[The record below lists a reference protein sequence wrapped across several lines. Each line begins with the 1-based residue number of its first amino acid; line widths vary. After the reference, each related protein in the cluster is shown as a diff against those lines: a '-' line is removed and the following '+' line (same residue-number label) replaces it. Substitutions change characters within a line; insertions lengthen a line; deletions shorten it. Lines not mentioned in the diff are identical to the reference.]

1 MRLIPLASALLLTLS
16 VGFSPVYAEQ
26 LSEAD
31 RYQLCS
37 DSPSDLQCKGY
48 KAPVVLDDRP
58 GEAGAC
64 VMVTDKVEN
73 QTVCKLV
80 ISGKKVIVYYEVGE
94 KLRFLNKRKAT
105 REIQINPSHIKAL
118 QYQEGSKDNSTAR
131 VVNTLLFGWGGLFT
145 ANKAVSEVAIDYTI
159 PLPIESTATTV
170 ATQTVAT
177 QTIETE
183 SKLSNALAKMPEV
196 SAAANTNETM
206 NRIKVVVRRKTG
218 KDLRL
223 QLEQLTGI
231 KTEMPAPL
239 EEKKPER
246 SESQN

>member
-1 MRLIPLASALLLTLS
+1 MRLIPLVSTSLLTLS
-16 VGFSPVYAEQ
+16 VGFSPVYAQQ

-64 VMVTDKVEN
+64 VMVIDKVEN

-80 ISGKKVIVYYEVGE
+80 ISGKRVVVYYEVGE
-94 KLRFLNKRKAT
+94 KLRFLKKRKAT
-105 REIQINPSHIKAL
+105 HEIQINPSHIKAL

-131 VVNTLLFGWGGLFT
+131 VVNTLLLGWGGLFT
-145 ANKAVSEVAIDYTI
+145 PNKAVSEVVIDYI
-159 PLPIESTATTV
+159 LPLPIESTSTTV
-170 ATQTVAT
+170 ETQTVA
-177 QTIETE
+177 TE
-183 SKLSNALAKMPEV
+183 SKLSNALAKTPEA
-196 SAAANTNETM
+196 SAAVNTNDPV

-231 KTEMPAPL
+231 KAETPAPR
-239 EEKKPER
+239 EEKQPAQPE
-246 SESQN
+246 SNN